1 MNQKVKGKGVDEILQ
16 SIKEESVQIVEK
28 KYGKESG
35 KVCQVE
41 RFRMWNFKFQ
51 HPKLVRSLQKNE

>member
-35 KVCQVE
+35 KVCQVKQ
-41 RFRMWNFKFQ
+41 F
-51 HPKLVRSLQKNE
+51 H